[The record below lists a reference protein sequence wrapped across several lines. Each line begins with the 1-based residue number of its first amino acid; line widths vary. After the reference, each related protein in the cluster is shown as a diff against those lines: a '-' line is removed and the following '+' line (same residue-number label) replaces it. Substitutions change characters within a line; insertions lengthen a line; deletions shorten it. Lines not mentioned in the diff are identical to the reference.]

1 MYKSTAELNH
11 IHTQE
16 DIHIICAGPSS
27 KYIEPSFYENKIV
40 IGINNVYKRFPSN
53 YIVAKDLREVPRF
66 NRLVEELK
74 QTNIKLVFPEYHTGH
89 YNDPKNTPDME
100 NAYMFEHLDNKS
112 ATMDDEVLSAIGS
125 YNPDR
130 LVVSRSTITSGIHLA
145 AYMGAKNII
154 LLGHDCGFL
163 DEDLYEPT
171 YTENDWGSADNYS
184 SAPAWVGSIESN
196 TLRVNEKIKEH
207 YGCNIYSIN
216 PFINFGLE
224 GHKYKSNSREW
235 LGDRYGDAR

>member
-1 MYKSTAELNH
+1 MYKSIDELED
-11 IHTQE
+11 IHTGA

-27 KYIEPSFYENKIV
+27 KYIEPNFYENKIV
-40 IGINNVYKRFPSN
+40 IGINNVYKRFPCN

-100 NAYMFEHLDNKS
+100 NAYMFEHLNSKS
-112 ATMDDEVLSAIGS
+112 ATMDDEVLSVIGS
-125 YNPDR
+125 YKPDR
-130 LVVSRSTITSGIHLA
+130 LIVSRSTITSGIHLA
-145 AYMGAKNII
+145 AYIGASNII
-154 LLGHDCGFL
+154 LLGHDCGYL

-184 SAPAWVGSIESN
+184 SAPAWIGSIESN
-196 TLRVNEKIKEH
+196 TLRVNERIKEV
-207 YGCNIYSIN
+207 YGCNIYSLN

>member
-27 KYIEPSFYENKIV
+27 KYIAPSFYENKIV
-40 IGINNVYKRFPSN
+40 IGINNVYKRFPCN
-53 YIVAKDLREVPRF
+53 YIVAKDLREDPRF

-74 QTNIKLVFPEYHTGH
+74 QTKINLVFPEYHTGH

-154 LLGHDCGFL
+154 LLGHDCGYL

-171 YTENDWGSADNYS
+171 YTENDWGCADNYS

>member
-40 IGINNVYKRFPSN
+40 IGINNVYKRFPCN

-112 ATMDDEVLSAIGS
+112 ATLDEEVLSVIGT
-125 YNPDR
+125 DK
-130 LVVSRSTITSGIHLA
+130 LVVTRSTITSGINLA

-154 LLGHDCGFL
+154 LLG
-163 DEDLYEPT
+163 
-171 YTENDWGSADNYS
+171 
-184 SAPAWVGSIESN
+184 
-196 TLRVNEKIKEH
+196 
-207 YGCNIYSIN
+207 
-216 PFINFGLE
+216 
-224 GHKYKSNSREW
+224 
-235 LGDRYGDAR
+235 